1 MGLAD
6 AGYQAA
12 MTTTLES
19 PGEHLTAQST
29 GVWQNVTDPIRLL
42 VHGYGFISERCNALG
57 TDVYAARLAGLRV
70 VCLRGAAGAEFFYDD
85 ERFRRRDALPGL
97 VLSTLTGHGGAQT
110 LDGAEH
116 RHRKELFMSLMTP
129 ESLREIDKLAAAGW
143 ADALAKWAGSDR
155 PVVLTK
161 AAAEI
166 FSAAVHRWAG
176 VPLAEADNPER
187 AASLRAL
194 YEGPAAPGIRH
205 WRARRERRRLESEM
219 ADLVEAVRR
228 GVVDVADDK
237 PLAVVARHR
246 DADEAL
252 LPVRIAA
259 VELLNLLRPTVAVE
273 RFVCFAALA
282 LHNHPHWTGR
292 LVPGVPDRDARIH
305 RFVQEVRRT
314 APFFPVVGAR
324 ARRDLVWRGVPIER
338 DGLVLLDLYGTDHD
352 PARWTEPERF
362 DPGRFDAT
370 EPGQFDLIPQ
380 GGGEFHLHHRCAGE
394 WITIRLMETA
404 VRALTATEFTM
415 PPQDL
420 RVSPRRVPALP
431 KSGVRIQVMRPH

>member
-1 MGLAD
+1 
-6 AGYQAA
+6 

-19 PGEHLTAQST
+19 TREQDTVSGT
-29 GVWQNVTDPIRLL
+29 GIWQHITDPIRLL

-57 TDVYAARLAGLRV
+57 TDVYPARLAGLRV
-70 VCLRGAAGAEFFYDD
+70 VCLRGAEGAEFFYDE
-85 ERFRRRDALPGL
+85 ERFRRRDALPEP

-129 ESLREIDKLAAAGW
+129 ESLREIDELTAIGW
-143 ADALAKWAGSDR
+143 ADALTEWAEHDR
-155 PVVLTK
+155 PVALTT

-166 FSAAVHRWAG
+166 LSAAVHRWAG
-176 VPLAEADNPER
+176 VPLADVDNPKR
-187 AASLRAL
+187 TAALRAM
-194 YEGPAAPGIRH
+194 YEGPAIPTVRH

-219 ADLVEAVRR
+219 TELIMAVRR
-228 GVVDVADDK
+228 GLVDVADDE
-237 PLAVVARHR
+237 PLAMVARHC
-246 DADEAL
+246 DTDGAL
-252 LPVRIAA
+252 LPGRVAA

-273 RFVCFAALA
+273 RFVCFAAVA
-282 LHNHPHWTGR
+282 LHTHPHWTGR
-292 LVPGVPDRDARIH
+292 LAPGAPDRDARIH
-305 RFVQEVRRT
+305 DFVQEVRRT

-324 ARRDLVWRGVPIER
+324 ARRDLVWGGVPIEQ

-362 DPGRFDAT
+362 DPDRFDGW
-370 EPGQFDLIPQ
+370 EPNQFELIPQ
-380 GGGEFHLHHRCAGE
+380 GGGEYHLHHRCAGE
-394 WITIRLMETA
+394 WLTIRLLETA
-404 VRALTATEFTM
+404 VRALTSVELVM

-431 KSGVRIQVMRPH
+431 KSGVQVQVMRTT